1 MEMRSLASPIV
12 LVLGKETLGMES
24 SLTMSQSS
32 FILRRDKSRSRII
45 LILLWLKISAG
56 AGMSEGSTNLDLC
69 SDISVGI

>member
-1 MEMRSLASPIV
+1 MAVCYCPKASHRVVVEFKEALKHGIFFLEMHSLASPIV

-45 LILLWLKISAG
+45 LIP
-56 AGMSEGSTNLDLC
+56 
-69 SDISVGI
+69 